1 MKQRKYFQILA
12 GFLILLLSVIA
23 DQSLGLFDEWVQLIG
38 LVMVCSF
45 CGFVLVLALR
55 YLDFHWA
62 YSPTITLAGLLLPVI
77 TAVVTKAIT
86 GNLAMSLGL
95 VGALSIIRFRNP
107 VRSPLE
113 LIFYFG
119 AITLGIA
126 GTVNLKLSILLSA
139 LFSGIVVVYAF
150 MKDSGIA
157 RSFLF
162 GAPAG
167 RDIDQY
173 NPLHYI
179 YVDTPSSLEN
189 LPDHC
194 IKQQLLAD
202 GQFSYVLGFTDAAV
216 AKEMFDRLCADNG
229 CSQLRLEIA

>member
-1 MKQRKYFQILA
+1 MARTKYLQISA
-12 GFLILLLSVIA
+12 SFLILLISVIVHK
-23 DQSLGLFDEWVQLIG
+23 SLGLFNDQIQLLGSI
-38 LVMVCSF
+38 LVCSF

-55 YLDFHWA
+55 YLDFYWA

-126 GTVNLKLSILLSA
+126 GSVNLKLTILLAA
-139 LFSGIVVVYAF
+139 LFFGIVIGYALI
-150 MKDSGIA
+150 KSSSTV
-157 RSFLF
+157 RLYF
-162 GAPAG
+162 GSPAG
-167 RDIDQY
+167 SDIDQFT
-173 NPLHYI
+173 PTHHI
-179 YVDTPSSLEN
+179 YVDTAGVLEN

-194 IKQQLLAD
+194 IKQQLFEA
-202 GQFSYVLGFTDAAV
+202 GRFSYVLGFTDAAI
-216 AKEMFDRLCADNG
+216 AKEIFDRLCSSSD
-229 CSQLRLEIA
+229 CYKCRLEIA